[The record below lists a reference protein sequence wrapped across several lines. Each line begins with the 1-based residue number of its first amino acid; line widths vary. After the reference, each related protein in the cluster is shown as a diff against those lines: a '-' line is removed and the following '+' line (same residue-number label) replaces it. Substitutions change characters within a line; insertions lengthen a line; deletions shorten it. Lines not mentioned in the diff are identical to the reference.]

1 MYRCWITRV
10 IELFPGGKQE
20 IVMLSFRSLGEGCS
34 RWSNHSIEHQGHHFL
49 LRMDSFVVNVHHHL
63 SAFMPLQSYCTS
75 LEREVHELS

>member
-49 LRMDSFVVNVHHHL
+49 LRMNSVIVDHSSPVRIRASFILLLHE
-63 SAFMPLQSYCTS
+63 STRS
-75 LEREVHELS
+75 LD